1 MGNAMSWRPPP
12 PHGTVQM
19 VIEPDVCCTCEACCG
34 RQWDESTP
42 KPDFVAMSESRWS
55 EFKTNVGIK
64 VRSYRKENLTAILL
78 AVGTFMGFKGNKGES
93 NDVKTAA
100 YKKAIGAFGVG
111 LIFNLLY
118 CA

>member
-78 AVGTFMGFKGNKGES
+78 AVGILLGIFFLDAGS
-93 NDVKTAA
+93 NFDSELLLREGPSRE
-100 YKKAIGAFGVG
+100 GARTTGG
-111 LIFNLLY
+111 S
-118 CA
+118 